1 MTVGNNLKLLRKHF
15 GKSQDDVSKSLGLNR
30 STYSGYENNV
40 ALPSLEIISLVSD
53 YYNISVDS
61 ILKND
66 FSSFSSSQWSKLSSS
81 WKSSAMGSKLRVLTA
96 QVSESNDELIEMI
109 PVKARAGYALGYSD
123 PEFIKELPTIRLPF
137 LSKNRKHRTFPIS
150 GDSMPPVTD
159 GSYVVGEFVQ
169 DWTTISSDT
178 PCILVT
184 RDEGIVFKIVENQIK
199 KDKTLLLISTNP
211 LYEPY
216 SVELKDILEI
226 WIFRC
231 YISMQLPATIIGDDE
246 LSNSIR
252 AIQKSLFRI
261 ESKR

>member
-1 MTVGNNLKLLRKHF
+1 M
-15 GKSQDDVSKSLGLNR
+15 
-30 STYSGYENNV
+30 
-40 ALPSLEIISLVSD
+40 
-53 YYNISVDS
+53 
-61 ILKND
+61 
-66 FSSFSSSQWSKLSSS
+66 
-81 WKSSAMGSKLRVLTA
+81 TA

-137 LSKNRKHRTFPIS
+137 LSKNRKYRTFPIS
-150 GDSMPPVTD
+150 GDSMPPVAD

-178 PCILVT
+178 PCVLVT
-184 RDEGIVFKIVENQIK
+184 KDEGIVFKIIDNQIK
-199 KDKTLLLISTNP
+199 EDKNLLLISTNP

-231 YISMQLPATIIGDDE
+231 YISMQLPNTIIGDDD

>member
-1 MTVGNNLKLLRKHF
+1 MTVGNNLKLLRKNF

-40 ALPSLEIISLVSD
+40 AQPNLEIISKVSD

-66 FSSFSSSQWSKLSSS
+66 FSNFSPNQWAKLSAG
-81 WKSSAMGSKLRVLTA
+81 WKDAATGSKLRVLTA
-96 QVSESNDELIEMI
+96 QVSDDNDELIEMI

-123 PEFIKELPTIRLPF
+123 PEYIKELPTIRLPF
-137 LSKNRKHRTFPIS
+137 LSKNRKYRTFPIS
-150 GDSMPPVTD
+150 GDSMPPVVD
-159 GSYVVGEFVQ
+159 GSYVVAEFIQ
-169 DWTTISSDT
+169 DWTSISSDT

-184 RDEGIVFKIVENQIK
+184 KDEGIVFKIIDNQIK
-199 KDKTLLLISTNP
+199 ANQTLLLTSTNP

-216 SVELKDILEI
+216 SVELKDIIEV
-226 WIFRC
+226 WAFRC
-231 YISMQLPATIIGDDE
+231 YISMKLPESVIGDDH

>member
-1 MTVGNNLKLLRKHF
+1 
-15 GKSQDDVSKSLGLNR
+15 
-30 STYSGYENNV
+30 
-40 ALPSLEIISLVSD
+40 
-53 YYNISVDS
+53 
-61 ILKND
+61 
-66 FSSFSSSQWSKLSSS
+66 
-81 WKSSAMGSKLRVLTA
+81 
-96 QVSESNDELIEMI
+96 
-109 PVKARAGYALGYSD
+109 
-123 PEFIKELPTIRLPF
+123 
-137 LSKNRKHRTFPIS
+137 
-150 GDSMPPVTD
+150 MPPVAD

-184 RDEGIVFKIVENQIK
+184 RGEGIVFKIIENQIK
-199 KDKTLLLISTNP
+199 EDKNLLLISTNP

-231 YISMQLPATIIGDDE
+231 YISMQLPDTIIGDND